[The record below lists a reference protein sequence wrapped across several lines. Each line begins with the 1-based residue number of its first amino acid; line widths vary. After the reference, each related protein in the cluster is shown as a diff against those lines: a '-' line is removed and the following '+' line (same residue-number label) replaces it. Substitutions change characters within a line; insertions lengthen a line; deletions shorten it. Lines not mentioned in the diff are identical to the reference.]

1 MVVLRVEDLRD
12 SSVVP
17 AVHHVGVSLFES
29 ERLHGGGSAVSCDE
43 LVGFAVGYHDE
54 RRDLPVHLDA
64 AGKPGH
70 IAQVLAVLMLA
81 LDAR

>member
-17 AVHHVGVSLFES
+17 AVHHIGVSLFES

-43 LVGFAVGYHDE
+43 LVGFAVGHHDE

-70 IAQVLAVLMLA
+70 ITQPDTVLVLA